1 MISEQKIGFDKVRS
15 QVRSKCL
22 SKYAVARVDGEQYCT
37 DRQEIMHRLQL
48 TDEMRLICMFED
60 TFPSEGYTDSR
71 ELLLPLTS
79 ESTAISLPTLVILR
93 TTLDTVRKVV
103 TFFDRSKDGIYPN
116 LKEMSR
122 PVAYFPEVSRRI
134 DSIIDRYGN
143 VRDNASETLA
153 GIRRLIKEKEK
164 AVSKVTAAILKKAQ
178 SDGYVE
184 EDVGVAMRD
193 GKALIPVAAANK
205 HRIAGIV
212 YDQSASGKTV
222 FIEPIEIVEMNNRL
236 YELHQDEQAEIA
248 RILAQFTEF
257 LRPYLPELLQAAEFL
272 GEIDFIRA
280 KALVALDMIAGM
292 PVISE
297 DGELWLRKAR
307 HPILEKALAREG
319 KKIVPLN
326 LHLDRNKRIL
336 VISGPNAGGKS
347 VCLKTVGLLQYMFQW
362 GMLIPTSEVSEFVI
376 FADIFIDIGDDQS
389 IENDLSTYSSH
400 LQNLKEIVVRS
411 GKKSLVLIDEF
422 GSGTEPAAGGAIAE
436 AVLAQIEEN
445 GAYGVITTHYTN
457 LKLYAENSKGCANGA
472 MLFDVENIQPLF
484 QLEQG
489 LPGNSFAFELARK
502 IGFPE
507 FIVKNAQE
515 KAGNDFV
522 DMERQ
527 LRKIARNRKALDEKL
542 TKVRSA
548 DKTLEGLTDR
558 YQKELAEIK
567 ALKKSI
573 LDEAHAEAK
582 EIVKEANKQVERTV
596 REIRESQAEKEKTKA
611 ARAGLKEYAQK
622 LEEENTSKK
631 DDAIEKKME
640 QIAARKERERKR
652 KEARARRQGIQA
664 ATEAEKQAKA
674 AEEEAKRPLQIG
686 DKVKVIGSDLIGEVT
701 KLTARKVSVSIGSI
715 TSTMARERVQRIS
728 AMEYK
733 TAMKSNAAGAGHRTY
748 SSDVYQNDSVNQRR
762 LNFTPSIDVRG
773 ERVNDAIDKVLHF
786 MDDALM
792 VGVGQ
797 VTILHG
803 KGNGILREEIRKY
816 LRTIGG
822 VESFGDAPLDQG
834 GAGITVVKLL

>member
-1 MISEQKIGFDKVRS
+1 MIEQKIGFDKVRS

-22 SKYAVARVDGEQYCT
+22 SKYAAARVDGEEYCT
-37 DRQEIMHRLQL
+37 DRQEILHRLQL

-60 TFPSEGYTDSR
+60 TFPSEGFTDSR

-79 ESTAISLPTLVILR
+79 ESTSISLPTLVTLR

-103 TFFDRSKDGIYPN
+103 TFFDRSKDGVYPN

-143 VRDNASETLA
+143 VRDNASDALA
-153 GIRRLIKEKEK
+153 GIRRLIREKEK
-164 AVSKVTAAILKKAQ
+164 SVSKVIAAILKKAQ
-178 SDGYVE
+178 SEGYVE

-193 GKALIPVAAANK
+193 GKTLIPVSAANK
-205 HRIAGIV
+205 HRISGIV

-376 FADIFIDIGDDQS
+376 FDDIFIDIGDDQS
-389 IENDLSTYSSH
+389 LENDLSTYSSH
-400 LQNLKEIVVRS
+400 LQNLKEIVIRS
-411 GKKSLVLIDEF
+411 GRKSLVLIDEF

-457 LKLYAENSKGCANGA
+457 LKLYAENSRGCANGA

-507 FIVKNAQE
+507 FIVKSAQE
-515 KAGNDFV
+515 KAGSDFV

-573 LDEAHAEAK
+573 LDEARAEAK

-611 ARAGLKEYAQK
+611 ARAELAEYAAK
-622 LEEENTSKK
+622 LEEENASKS
-631 DDAIEKKME
+631 DRDIEKKME

-652 KEARARRQGIQA
+652 KEARARKQGIQA
-664 ATEAEKQAKA
+664 ASDAEKQAKA

-686 DKVKVIGSDLIGEVT
+686 DKVRVIGSDLIGEVS

-728 AMEYK
+728 ATEYK
-733 TAMKSNAAGAGHRTY
+733 NAMKTNAAGAGHVAY
-748 SSDVYQNDSVNQRR
+748 SSDVYRNDSVNERR

-773 ERVNDAIDKVLHF
+773 ERVNDAIDRVLHF

-816 LRTIGG
+816 LKTIGG

-834 GAGITVVKLL
+834 GAGITVVKLQ

>member
-1 MISEQKIGFDKVRS
+1 MIEQKIGFDKVRS
-15 QVRSKCL
+15 QVRSKCM
-22 SKYAVARVDGEQYCT
+22 SKYAVARVDGEQFCT
-37 DRQEIMHRLQL
+37 DRQQILHRLQL

-60 TFPSEGYTDSR
+60 TFPSEGFTDSR

-79 ESTAISLPTLVILR
+79 ESTSISLPALVTLR

-103 TFFDRSKDGIYPN
+103 TFFDRSKDGVYPN

-143 VRDNASETLA
+143 VRDNASDALA
-153 GIRRLIKEKEK
+153 GIRRLIREKEK
-164 AVSKVTAAILKKAQ
+164 SVSKVIAAILKKAQ
-178 SDGYVE
+178 GEGYVD
-184 EDVGVAMRD
+184 EDAGVAMRD
-193 GKALIPVAAANK
+193 GKTLIPVSAANK

-376 FADIFIDIGDDQS
+376 FDDIFIDIGDDQS
-389 IENDLSTYSSH
+389 LENDLSTYSSH
-400 LQNLKEIVVRS
+400 LQNLKEIVIRS

-472 MLFDVENIQPLF
+472 MMFDVENIQPLF

-507 FIVKNAQE
+507 FIVKSAQE
-515 KAGNDFV
+515 KAGSDFV

-558 YQKELAEIK
+558 YQKELSEIK

-573 LDEAHAEAK
+573 LDEARAEAK
-582 EIVKEANKQVERTV
+582 AIVKEANKQVERTV

-611 ARAGLKEYAQK
+611 ARAELSEYAAK
-622 LEEENTSKK
+622 LEEENVSKS
-631 DDAIEKKME
+631 DRDIEKKME

-652 KEARARRQGIQA
+652 KEARARRQGIEA

-674 AEEEAKRPLQIG
+674 AEEEAKRPLQVG
-686 DKVKVIGSDLIGEVT
+686 DKVKVIGSDLIGEVS

-728 AMEYK
+728 ATEYK
-733 TAMKSNAAGAGHRTY
+733 NAMKTNAAASGHVTY
-748 SSDVYQNDSVNQRR
+748 SSDVYSNDSVNERMLR
-762 LNFTPSIDVRG
+762 FTPSIDVRG

-803 KGNGILREEIRKY
+803 KGNGVLREEIRKY

-822 VESFGDAPLDQG
+822 VESFSDAPLDQG
-834 GAGITVVKLL
+834 GAGITVVKLQ

>member
-1 MISEQKIGFDKVRS
+1 
-15 QVRSKCL
+15 
-22 SKYAVARVDGEQYCT
+22 
-37 DRQEIMHRLQL
+37 
-48 TDEMRLICMFED
+48 
-60 TFPSEGYTDSR
+60 
-71 ELLLPLTS
+71 
-79 ESTAISLPTLVILR
+79 
-93 TTLDTVRKVV
+93 
-103 TFFDRSKDGIYPN
+103 
-116 LKEMSR
+116 
-122 PVAYFPEVSRRI
+122 
-134 DSIIDRYGN
+134 
-143 VRDNASETLA
+143 
-153 GIRRLIKEKEK
+153 
-164 AVSKVTAAILKKAQ
+164 
-178 SDGYVE
+178 
-184 EDVGVAMRD
+184 
-193 GKALIPVAAANK
+193 
-205 HRIAGIV
+205 
-212 YDQSASGKTV
+212 
-222 FIEPIEIVEMNNRL
+222 
-236 YELHQDEQAEIA
+236 
-248 RILAQFTEF
+248 
-257 LRPYLPELLQAAEFL
+257 
-272 GEIDFIRA
+272 
-280 KALVALDMIAGM
+280 MIAGM

-376 FADIFIDIGDDQS
+376 FDDIFIDIGDDQS
-389 IENDLSTYSSH
+389 LENDLSTYSSH
-400 LQNLKEIVVRS
+400 LQNLKEIVIRS

-472 MLFDVENIQPLF
+472 MMFDVENIQPLF

-507 FIVKNAQE
+507 FIVKSAQE
-515 KAGNDFV
+515 KAGSDFV

-558 YQKELAEIK
+558 YQKELSEIK

-573 LDEAHAEAK
+573 LDEARAEAK
-582 EIVKEANKQVERTV
+582 AIVKEANKQVERTV

-611 ARAGLKEYAQK
+611 ARAELSEYAAK
-622 LEEENTSKK
+622 LEEENVSKS
-631 DDAIEKKME
+631 DRDIEKKME

-652 KEARARRQGIQA
+652 KEARARRQGIEA

-674 AEEEAKRPLQIG
+674 AEEEAKRPLQVG
-686 DKVKVIGSDLIGEVT
+686 DKVKVIGSDLIGEVS

-728 AMEYK
+728 ATEYK
-733 TAMKSNAAGAGHRTY
+733 NAMKTNAAASGHVTY
-748 SSDVYQNDSVNQRR
+748 SSDVYSNDSVNERR
-762 LNFTPSIDVRG
+762 LRFTPSIDVRG

-803 KGNGILREEIRKY
+803 KGNGVLREEIRKY

-822 VESFGDAPLDQG
+822 VDSFSDAPLDQG
-834 GAGITVVKLL
+834 GAGITVVKLQ

>member
-1 MISEQKIGFDKVRS
+1 MIEQKIGFDKVRS
-15 QVRSKCL
+15 QVRSKCM

-37 DRQEIMHRLQL
+37 DRQQILHRLQL

-60 TFPSEGYTDSR
+60 TFPSEGFTDSR

-79 ESTAISLPTLVILR
+79 ESTSISLPALVTLR

-103 TFFDRSKDGIYPN
+103 TFFDRSKDGVYPN

-143 VRDNASETLA
+143 VRDNASDALA
-153 GIRRLIKEKEK
+153 GIRKLIREKEK
-164 AVSKVTAAILKKAQ
+164 SVSKVIAAILKKAQ
-178 SDGYVE
+178 GEGYVD
-184 EDVGVAMRD
+184 EDAGVAMRD
-193 GKALIPVAAANK
+193 GKTLIPVAAANK

-307 HPILEKALAREG
+307 HPILEKALSREG

-376 FADIFIDIGDDQS
+376 FDDIFIDIGDDQS
-389 IENDLSTYSSH
+389 LENDLSTYSSH
-400 LQNLKEIVVRS
+400 LQNLKEIVIRS

-472 MLFDVENIQPLF
+472 MMFDV
-484 QLEQG
+484 
-489 LPGNSFAFELARK
+489 
-502 IGFPE
+502 
-507 FIVKNAQE
+507 
-515 KAGNDFV
+515 
-522 DMERQ
+522 
-527 LRKIARNRKALDEKL
+527 
-542 TKVRSA
+542 
-548 DKTLEGLTDR
+548 
-558 YQKELAEIK
+558 
-567 ALKKSI
+567 
-573 LDEAHAEAK
+573 
-582 EIVKEANKQVERTV
+582 
-596 REIRESQAEKEKTKA
+596 
-611 ARAGLKEYAQK
+611 
-622 LEEENTSKK
+622 
-631 DDAIEKKME
+631 
-640 QIAARKERERKR
+640 
-652 KEARARRQGIQA
+652 
-664 ATEAEKQAKA
+664 
-674 AEEEAKRPLQIG
+674 
-686 DKVKVIGSDLIGEVT
+686 
-701 KLTARKVSVSIGSI
+701 
-715 TSTMARERVQRIS
+715 
-728 AMEYK
+728 
-733 TAMKSNAAGAGHRTY
+733 
-748 SSDVYQNDSVNQRR
+748 
-762 LNFTPSIDVRG
+762 
-773 ERVNDAIDKVLHF
+773 
-786 MDDALM
+786 
-792 VGVGQ
+792 
-797 VTILHG
+797 
-803 KGNGILREEIRKY
+803 
-816 LRTIGG
+816 
-822 VESFGDAPLDQG
+822 
-834 GAGITVVKLL
+834 